1 MTLELKIGNNIQAK
15 PEHGQKFLDT
25 DDLTISVIDDI
36 DRTVSVIH
44 ENGNKFYIDVESKK
58 VTAVY
63 VISYENILSTQE
75 RPKIVKTENFKV
87 DLVDGAISVRF
98 MPENAKFNTSN
109 KVVFPPL
116 CKQPVIE
123 GVIEVG
129 DLVRIKYGYMKDHV
143 GEVLHISKPVSG
155 FKEFYVVEHDQG
167 LLDFP
172 YTAPDFENI
181 DERKAFS
188 LHKDLVEKVKD
199 ADKPKPQEE
208 SVSNKPEQFKVG
220 DTAIVMTTERGGIIR
235 TGDEGRILYVTE
247 SGNTVIFSHSS
258 GVADFPYTAPKFKNE
273 NRDLGVS
280 VPARIL
286 RKTNGPTIVENVEKN
301 FKAGDKVV
309 IEMLPTTNQESLRDS
324 GMKNFFKDGDVAT
337 VLEVSRIGDDLVL
350 LEHEEGLVRV
360 RDYKVLGRGFWC
372 PAKNLKKFAETTGNI
387 RHVRVLAGKGG
398 IPKGYVGIGISTLRG
413 PGRCMFVI
421 HRFGT
426 SEMSYGGKRYNGEF
440 VELEDL
446 RGTTDRKSIDA
457 IRVGKNVSRRVK
469 SGSEWTYGGAVL
481 EINTSWQSV
490 LVETPDGTTSK
501 MINGERAMGTWLSI
515 FDVKNSAI

>member
-44 ENGNKFYIDVESKK
+44 ENGNKFYIDVESRK

-75 RPKIVKTENFKV
+75 RSKIIKTENFKV
-87 DLVDGAISVRF
+87 NLVDGAISVKYI
-98 MPENAKFNTSN
+98 PKNANFNPSN

-116 CKQPVIE
+116 QA
-123 GVIEVG
+123 
-129 DLVRIKYGYMKDHV
+129 Y
-143 GEVLHISKPVSG
+143 
-155 FKEFYVVEHDQG
+155 
-167 LLDFP
+167 
-172 YTAPDFENI
+172 
-181 DERKAFS
+181 
-188 LHKDLVEKVKD
+188 LVEKVGCS
-199 ADKPKPQEE
+199 DKVEPQKENTATNFE
-208 SVSNKPEQFKVG
+208 PFKVG

-280 VPARIL
+280 IPARIL
-286 RKTNGPTIVENVEKN
+286 RKTNGPAIAENVEKN
-301 FKAGDKVV
+301 FKAGDKAVV
-309 IEMLPTTNQESLRDS
+309 KMLPATNQETLQGS
-324 GMKNFFKDGDVAT
+324 GMENFFKEGDVVT

-387 RHVRVLAGKGG
+387 RHVRVLVEEGG
-398 IPKGYVGIGISTLRG
+398 IPKGYVGIGISSLRG

-421 HRFGT
+421 NRFGT

-440 VELEDL
+440 IQLDNLQE
-446 RGTTDRKSIDA
+446 TADRASIDE
-457 IRVGKNVSRRVK
+457 IRIGKNVSRRVQIE
-469 SGSEWTYGGAVL
+469 SGWAFGGAVL
-481 EINTSWQSV
+481 DINRSLKTV
-490 LVETPDGTTSK
+490 LVESSNGTTT
-501 MINGERAMGTWLSI
+501 MAIYGERTTGTWFSI
-515 FDVKNSAI
+515 YDVRNSAI